1 MKNDEPLHA
10 PSTARAVT
18 GPRPLDMILRKKAG
32 HQHSSADLESLIGGY
47 VAGSVPDYQ
56 MAAWL
61 MAVCWRGMSAEETA
75 ALTQAMA
82 GSGEVLDLSSLP
94 HTVDKHSTGGV
105 GDKTTIVLAPLL
117 AACGGTVA
125 KMSGRGLGHTGG
137 TVDKLESIPGFTA
150 DLSEE
155 RFMRQAREVGIVVT
169 GQSKDLAPADG
180 LIYALRDST
189 GTVDSIP
196 LIASSIM
203 SKKLAGGSQS
213 IVLDVKVGSG
223 AFMTTLSEARALA
236 LAMTAIGRAAGRKV
250 SAIISDMS
258 EPLGLAVGN
267 ALEVDEAVRC
277 LRGEGPSDLED
288 LCVTLALQVLR
299 DSGLVKGEDEVRQAL
314 SSGRAFEKLEQ
325 WVVAQSGD
333 ARALGRLEL
342 APGEYVVTATSS
354 GYLALAEARAIGE
367 AVGLLGGGRA
377 KKGDPIDYGVGV
389 TLHAK
394 VGDRIEVGQ
403 PLATVRHRRD
413 GRGLEAAVDKLA
425 GALGVG
431 ATAARPSLVLETG
444 IS

>member
-1 MKNDEPLHA
+1 MTNDL
-10 PSTARAVT
+10 
-18 GPRPLDMILRKKAG
+18 RPLDLILRKKAG
-32 HQHSSADLESLIGGY
+32 LEHDAAELESLIDGY

-61 MAVCWRGMSAEETA
+61 MAVCWRGMSTAETA

-82 GSGEVLDLSSLP
+82 HSGEVLDLSALP

-137 TVDKLESIPGFTA
+137 TVDKLESIPGFTV

-180 LIYALRDST
+180 LIYALRDTT

-223 AFMTTLSEARALA
+223 AFMTTLAQARELA

-277 LRGEGPSDLED
+277 LRGEGPADLED
-288 LCVTLALQVLR
+288 LCVILALQVLK
-299 DSGLVKGEDEVRQAL
+299 DAGLVTAEAEVRAAL
-314 SSGRAFEKLEQ
+314 TSGRALEKLEQ
-325 WVVAQSGD
+325 WVSAQGGD
-333 ARALGRLEL
+333 PRALGRLEL
-342 APGEYVVTATSS
+342 APGEHLVTATAD
-354 GYLALAEARAIGE
+354 GYLTRAEARAIGE
-367 AVGLLGGGRA
+367 AVGMLGGGRA
-377 KKGDPIDYGVGV
+377 KKGDSIDYGVGV

-394 VGDRIEVGQ
+394 VGDRVATGQ
-403 PLATVRHRRD
+403 PLASVRHRD
-413 GRGLEAAVDKLA
+413 GRGLEATLGKLE
-425 GALGVG
+425 GALAVG
-431 ATAARPSLVLETG
+431 EAAKATLLVLETG
-444 IS
+444 LG